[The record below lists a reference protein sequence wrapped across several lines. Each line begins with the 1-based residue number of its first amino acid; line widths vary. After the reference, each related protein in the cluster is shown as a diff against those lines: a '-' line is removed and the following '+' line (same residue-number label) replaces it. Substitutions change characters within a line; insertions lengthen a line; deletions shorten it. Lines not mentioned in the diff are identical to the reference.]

1 MLDEID
7 HRILSVLQK
16 DASLS
21 LDALAD
27 AVHLSRNAC
36 WRRMKNLEATGV
48 IKKRVALIDPAKV
61 GRPLSVFVHVR
72 TQNHDEAWLKE
83 FERAINGM
91 PEIVGA
97 YRMSGD
103 LDYVLRVRVAD
114 VAGYDHFY
122 KRLIGKVSVSD
133 ISASF
138 VMEEIKDTTEIPV

>member
-7 HRILSVLQK
+7 HRLLSVLQK

-21 LDALAD
+21 LDALAE

-48 IKKRVALIDPAKV
+48 IKKRVVLIDPAKV

-72 TQNHDEAWLKE
+72 TQQHDDNWLKE

-122 KRLIGKVSVSD
+122 KRLISKVSVSD

-138 VMEEIKDTTEIPV
+138 VMEEIKDTTEVPV